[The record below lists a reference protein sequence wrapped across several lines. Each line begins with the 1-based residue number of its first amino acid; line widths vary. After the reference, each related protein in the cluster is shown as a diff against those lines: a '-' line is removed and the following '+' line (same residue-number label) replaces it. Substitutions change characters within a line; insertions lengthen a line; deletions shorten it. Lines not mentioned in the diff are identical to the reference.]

1 MATMIKL
8 CAEMRKAF
16 QGDLEKLLGQ
26 VAKKYQL
33 DEDEL
38 LAFAEEKRQEAV
50 EIVQHAM
57 MLTKVRKPRVKKEGE
72 AAGPVCTART
82 AKGQPCNNT
91 AMAGSQLCGVHSR
104 KVAADSGAP
113 RVVTPD
119 SAQTPMAPKR
129 PAVQVPMAP
138 QKPKKAEHN
147 HTVDEV
153 PEEQCERCEE
163 HGHPAVEQK
172 YSVNRSLKQ
181 QLEAFR
187 AQLLAENP
195 EYEEEEE
202 QPKPVPK
209 PVLVPVQSHLVEYED
224 EDDDDDDSDDDSDC
238 CSEA

>member
-1 MATMIKL
+1 MIKL

-16 QGDLEKLLGQ
+16 QTDLEKLLGQ

-38 LAFAEEKRQEAV
+38 LGFAEEKRQEAV

-72 AAGPVCTART
+72 AAGPICTART

-91 AMAGSQLCGVHSR
+91 AMAGSQLCGVHNR
-104 KVAADSGAP
+104 AAAATP

-119 SAQTPMAPKR
+119 TVQAPKK
-129 PAVQVPMAP
+129 PVQVPMAP

-147 HTVDEV
+147 HTVDED
-153 PEEQCERCEE
+153 PAEQCERCEE
-163 HGHPAVEQK
+163 HGHPAVDQK
-172 YSVNRSLKQ
+172 YSVNRSLKE

-187 AQLLAENP
+187 KQLLAENP
-195 EYEEEEE
+195 EYEEEQE
-202 QPKPVPK
+202 QEQKKPVMGSGRGLG
-209 PVLVPVQSHLVEYED
+209 PVLKPVPVQSQLAEYED
-224 EDDDDDDSDDDSDC
+224 EDEEDDSDC